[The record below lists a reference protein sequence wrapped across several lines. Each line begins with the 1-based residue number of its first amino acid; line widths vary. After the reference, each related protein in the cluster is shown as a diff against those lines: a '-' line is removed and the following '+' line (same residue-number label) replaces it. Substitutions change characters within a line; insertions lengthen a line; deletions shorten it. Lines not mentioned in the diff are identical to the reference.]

1 VPEVHS
7 LNFIPFFAGLAIV
20 AASIPVTLAVIA
32 SRSRPGSSKRRMAWT
47 AAGMSALLAAIA
59 LALVVPEGYGSFWTV
74 RFEDD
79 ELAVGYWF
87 PREVRVLRRDEIEE
101 ISIRPDR
108 ASDRLHIRTGEREL
122 RSVGFPPGRPYR
134 AIAALESWW
143 GLPISPPEPVDRP
156 RRVGDGGG

>member
-7 LNFIPFFAGLAIV
+7 LNSIPFFAGLAIV
-20 AASIPVTLAVIA
+20 GASIPVTLAVIA
-32 SRSRPGSSKRRMAWT
+32 SRSRPGSQKRRMAWT
-47 AAGMSALLAAIA
+47 AAGMSALLAGIA
-59 LALVVPEGYGSFWTV
+59 VALIVPEGYGSFWTL

-87 PREVRVLRRDEIEE
+87 PKEARVLRRDEVDE

-108 ASDRLHIRTGEREL
+108 ASDHLHIRTGGRDL
-122 RSVGFPPGRPYR
+122 RSVGFPPGRPSR

-143 GLPISPPEPVDRP
+143 GRPITPPEPVGRP
-156 RRVGDGGG
+156 PAR

>member
-7 LNFIPFFAGLAIV
+7 LNSVPFFAGLAIV

-32 SRSRPGSSKRRMAWT
+32 SRWRPGSQKRRTAWT
-47 AAGMSALLAAIA
+47 AAGMSALLAGIVVV
-59 LALVVPEGYGSFWTV
+59 LLVPEGYGSFWTL

-79 ELAVGYWF
+79 ALAVGYWL
-87 PREVRVLRRDEIEE
+87 PKEARVLRRAEIEE

-108 ASDRLHIRTGEREL
+108 ASDRLHIRTGEQDL
-122 RSVGFPPGRPYR
+122 TSVGFPPGRPSR

-143 GLPISPPEPVDRP
+143 GRPITHPNP
-156 RRVGDGGG
+156 